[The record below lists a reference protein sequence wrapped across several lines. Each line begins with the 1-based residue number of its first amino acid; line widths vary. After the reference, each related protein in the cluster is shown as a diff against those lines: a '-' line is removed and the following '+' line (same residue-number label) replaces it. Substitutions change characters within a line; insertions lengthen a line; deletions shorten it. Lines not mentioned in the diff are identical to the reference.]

1 LVLLPRFD
9 SPSVFASLLGRDKGG
24 RWEAMKRFIPE
35 SERLH
40 PDDWIGTNEEID
52 ELTVFDQAR
61 ALEENLPSIPMTYL
75 ASNEPLPDPKED
87 AAWRKLLGV
96 SSTGSHR
103 DG

>member
-1 LVLLPRFD
+1 
-9 SPSVFASLLGRDKGG
+9 
-24 RWEAMKRFIPE
+24 MKRFIPE

-40 PDDWIGTNEEID
+40 PDDWIGTNEQID

-96 SSTGSHR
+96 SSTGSLR
-103 DG
+103 YG